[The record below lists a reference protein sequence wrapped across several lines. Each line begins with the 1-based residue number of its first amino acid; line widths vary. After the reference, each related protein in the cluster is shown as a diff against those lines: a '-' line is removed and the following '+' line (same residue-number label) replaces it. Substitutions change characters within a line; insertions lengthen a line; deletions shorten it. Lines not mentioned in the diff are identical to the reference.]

1 MATERPLE
9 GQVALIT
16 GGGKGIGRAIAVE
29 LAGQG
34 ARVLVT
40 GRDERA
46 LGDAVGEIVHGGG
59 QARHLAG
66 DVRDDAHLEA
76 AVERAVS
83 TWGRVDIA
91 VANAGITDTLP
102 LGASFGRD
110 LARARDIIATNLTA
124 VYALFEAATAA
135 MKGPGRLIAI
145 SSVLGKWGVGGGQAA
160 YCASKAGVHGLVRAA
175 AVELAPRQITC
186 NAVCPGWVETA
197 MAEARFRTLAAEAG
211 TTPEAVEAQA
221 RRAVPSRRFVEPE
234 EVAGLVAFLCTPGAA
249 MITGQALSICGGAT
263 TFAG

>member
-1 MATERPLE
+1 MAMERPLE
-9 GQVALIT
+9 GQVAVIT
-16 GGGKGIGRAIAVE
+16 GGGKGIGRAVAVE
-29 LAGQG
+29 LAGRG

-46 LGDAVGEIVHGGG
+46 LGETVGTIAYGGG

-66 DVRDDAHLEA
+66 DVRDDAHVAA
-76 AVERAVS
+76 AVDRAVAL
-83 TWGRVDIA
+83 WGRLDVA

-102 LGASFGRD
+102 LGAAHENH
-110 LARARDIIATNLTA
+110 LARARDVIATNLTA
-124 VYALFEAATAA
+124 AYALFDAAAAA

-175 AVELAPRQITC
+175 AVELGPRQITC

-197 MAEARFRTLAAEAG
+197 MAEQRFRTIAAETG
-211 TTPEAVEAQA
+211 KTPQAVEVEA
-221 RRAVPSRRFVEPE
+221 RRAVPIGRFIDPD
-234 EVAGLVAFLCTPGAA
+234 EVAGFVAFLCSAGAA

-263 TFAG
+263 AFAG